1 MSEPGASMN
10 GAGPGHGPVGTGAS
24 GGEVPPENPFP
35 DEPSADEPSSQ
46 GKFSAQV
53 EADSS
58 PARDMSLHLLRMLET
73 RIDAASIAV
82 QGETQLLLAR
92 LQLKLFAAAAVF
104 IAIWG
109 GIVLLAIALPPNL
122 RVPVLSAVVIGF
134 VLLAVGAQLYA
145 RRKASTHE
153 VGSLHWFLD
162 SLRQDFEVL
171 SRTLTRP
178 PKSMTE
184 PAHRSGPNDLAA

>member
-1 MSEPGASMN
+1 MNEPGPSLN
-10 GAGPGHGPVGTGAS
+10 GASQSRGPADGL
-24 GGEVPPENPFP
+24 PPEDAAP
-35 DEPSADEPSSQ
+35 DALFADDAGAAPAES
-46 GKFSAQV
+46 
-53 EADSS
+53 ESS
-58 PARDMSLHLLRMLET
+58 PAREISLHLLRMLET
-73 RIDAASIAV
+73 RIDAAGIAV

-92 LQLKLFAAAAVF
+92 LQLKLLAAAAVF

-122 RVPVLSAVVIGF
+122 RVPVLSAVVAGF

-162 SLRQDFEVL
+162 GLRQDFEVL

-178 PKSMTE
+178 PNHRE
-184 PAHRSGPNDLAA
+184 PAHRSAPRDLAA

>member
-1 MSEPGASMN
+1 MTEAESSLN
-10 GAGPGHGPVGTGAS
+10 GSPAGGSAPEG
-24 GGEVPPENPFP
+24 VPPPAEQAAPQTP
-35 DEPSADEPSSQ
+35 QAE
-46 GKFSAQV
+46 V
-53 EADSS
+53 DSS
-58 PARDMSLHLLRMLET
+58 PARELSLHLLRMLET

-109 GIVLLAIALPPNL
+109 GIVLLAIALPDSL
-122 RVPVLSAVVIGF
+122 RVPVLSAVVAGF
-134 VLLAVGAQLYA
+134 VLFAIAAHLLA

-178 PKSMTE
+178 QPEVRDT
-184 PAHRSGPNDLAA
+184 ANRSAPRDLAA

>member
-1 MSEPGASMN
+1 MNEPGSSMN
-10 GAGPGHGPVGTGAS
+10 GAGSRAGNGAGPVHGA
-24 GGEVPPENPFP
+24 EDIPLP
-35 DEPSADEPSSQ
+35 DERP
-46 GKFSAQV
+46 AQPQV
-53 EADSS
+53 DPDSS
-58 PARDMSLHLLRMLET
+58 PAREMSLHLLRMLET
-73 RIDAASIAV
+73 RIDAAGIAV

-122 RVPVLSAVVIGF
+122 RVPVLSAVVVGF

-178 PKSMTE
+178 PPGARE
-184 PAHRSGPNDLAA
+184 PAHRSAPNDLAA